1 MQIDTNKLGQ
11 FVGQCVQ
18 SKKFMVLIAGLVGL
32 AVLVGTFSLG
42 VFVGYHK
49 ARFSYAWGENY
60 HNNFGGPRGGLF
72 QDFSGKEFMDA
83 HGTYGQIVKVDSS
96 TLVVNG
102 RDNVEK
108 IVVVNDDT
116 SIMILRN
123 AVKISDLKVGDS
135 IVVIGEPNEQGQIEA
150 KFIRFLPAVSNMPT
164 PFRGR

>member
-11 FVGQCVQ
+11 FVGQFVQ
-18 SKKFMVLIAGLVGL
+18 SKKFMAMIAGLVGL
-32 AVLVGTFSLG
+32 AVLIGTFSLG

-83 HGTYGQIVKVDSS
+83 HGTFGQVVKIDGS
-96 TLVVNG
+96 TLVVKG
-102 RDNVEK
+102 SDNVEK

-116 SIMILRN
+116 SIMRLKN
-123 AVKISDLKVGDS
+123 AIKISDLKINDN

-150 KFIRFLPAVSNMPT
+150 KFIRFLPAVPGVPMVN
-164 PFRGR
+164 RR